1 MKQHHTTPLRVRRML
16 SVLFV
21 TAIGYTASAQTQ
33 FTGWVGT
40 FQNYKLTNKTG
51 LYFDGQLRSTGQL
64 QQVHSLLLRPGMNIY
79 FNPSLTGTVGY
90 AYIHQQ
96 RTAGSVT
103 GYIPEHRIW
112 EQLLY
117 THTIKW
123 GHTSASGPAHTYRSG
138 DPVARSA
145 GHHHGVHAATL
156 THRLRLEQRFLPK
169 FHAEGGNL
177 AHTGHAHSGRLR
189 YFTRAVIPLGG
200 SRHSDNNIV
209 YTPQSA
215 RQDMAGNPVSTASG
229 QGQSHPAPPPFTRG
243 FFAAV
248 QNEIFANISGVSA
261 VNGKFFD
268 QNRAYLAVG
277 YRYSRQFDVE
287 LGYMNQ
293 YISGTG
299 SNSTNNHIL
308 QMATYLR
315 L

>member
-1 MKQHHTTPLRVRRML
+1 ML

-21 TAIGYTASAQTQ
+21 TAIGSAASAQTQ
-33 FTGWVGT
+33 FTGWIGT

-96 RTAGSVT
+96 RTAGGIT
-103 GYIPEHRIW
+103 GYIPEHRSW
-112 EQLLY
+112 QQLLY

-123 GHTSASGPAHTYRSG
+123 GHTSTSGQDYAPGSGPNHIHRSG
-138 DPVARSA
+138 DAVVHAA
-145 GHHHGVHAATL
+145 GHHPAIHSATIS
-156 THRLRLEQRFLPK
+156 HRLRLEQRFLPK

-177 AHTGHAHSGRLR
+177 AHNGHAHAGRLR

-200 SRHSDNNIV
+200 SRHSDNDIAHTSQGAQQNRG
-209 YTPQSA
+209 TDPA
-215 RQDMAGNPVSTASG
+215 STASG
-229 QGQSHPAPPPFTRG
+229 QGQTRPTPPPFTRG

>member
-1 MKQHHTTPLRVRRML
+1 ML
-16 SVLFV
+16 SVLFMA
-21 TAIGYTASAQTQ
+21 AIGSAAFAQTQ

-79 FNPSLTGTVGY
+79 FSPSLTGTIGY

-96 RTAGSVT
+96 RTAGGLT
-103 GYIPEHRIW
+103 GYIPEHRSW

-117 THTIKW
+117 THTVRW
-123 GHTSASGPAHTYRSG
+123 GHTSAPGIAAAH
-138 DPVARSA
+138 SA
-145 GHHHGVHAATL
+145 GRHHGIHAAIL
-156 THRLRLEQRFLPK
+156 SHRLRLEQRFLPK

-177 AHTGHAHSGRLR
+177 AHNGHAHSNRLR

-200 SRHSDNNIV
+200 SRHSVSD
-209 YTPQSA
+209 TA
-215 RQDMAGNPVSTASG
+215 RAVPS
-229 QGQSHPAPPPFTRG
+229 PFTRG

-248 QNEIFANISGVSA
+248 QNEIFANISGTSA

-268 QNRAYLAVG
+268 QNRAYFAVG
-277 YRYSRQFDVE
+277 YRYTRQFDLE

-308 QMATYLR
+308 QIATYLR